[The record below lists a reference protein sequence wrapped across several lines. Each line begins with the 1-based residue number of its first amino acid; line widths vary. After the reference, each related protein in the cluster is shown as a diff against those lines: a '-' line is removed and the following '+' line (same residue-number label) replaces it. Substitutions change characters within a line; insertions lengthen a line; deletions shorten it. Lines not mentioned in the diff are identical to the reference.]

1 MHSLEWVFYPLRIET
16 RRFQNLDLQNRIC
29 FYCNSQKVEDEY
41 HFLFQ
46 CSHYDHLRPSFLEK
60 CAEAEETFEIMDEI
74 EKFRFV
80 LSNEKVQTLT
90 ADFAQEAF
98 LFRKKTKL

>member
-1 MHSLEWVFYPLRIET
+1 MTNQKAAFLVSWSCLNDQAILLKYSLV
-16 RRFQNLDLQNRIC
+16 
-29 FYCNSQKVEDEY
+29 VELFGTY
-41 HFLFQ
+41 HFIFQ
-46 CSHYDHLRPSFLEK
+46 CSHYDHLRAPFLEK
-60 CAEAEETFEIMDEI
+60 CSDAEETFNIMDEVEKFRF